1 MAGLTALSQPAVE
14 QGSFSVIQL
23 VSGLAVKVPV
33 TLNAIGSGD
42 KATFHF
48 NRQVSKTVVNFGLL
62 NLRHQ
67 LIGNTRGCT
76 IDFQGPRIHGWILLV
91 LAITVVYNRKY

>member
-33 TLNAIGSGD
+33 TLTALGSGD

-48 NRQVSKTVVNFGLL
+48 NRQVSKTVS
-62 NLRHQ
+62 NLF
-67 LIGNTRGCT
+67 C
-76 IDFQGPRIHGWILLV
+76 
-91 LAITVVYNRKY
+91 